1 MSFEPPCYLI
11 SLRAFVDGYAG
22 TCERSIHSAGDVFE
36 FYSRLFSDGRLDREA
51 KRMACAV
58 LAYFVVPRDLLPE
71 SELGPYGLID
81 DLFVASHGYR
91 LLRRVAPA
99 DAIAEAWRGEQ
110 SIDRV
115 MSMIH
120 GETRSALG
128 RRARQALRMSGL
140 A

>member
-1 MSFEPPCYLI
+1 MSFEPPCYLS

-22 TCERSIHSAGDVFE
+22 TCARSIHSAGDVFE

-51 KRMACAV
+51 KGVACAV

-81 DLFVASHGYR
+81 DLYVAAHAYR
-91 LLRRVAPA
+91 LLRRLAPA
-99 DAIAEAWRGEQ
+99 DAIAEAWTGEAP
-110 SIDRV
+110 IDQA
-115 MSMIH
+115 MATIH
-120 GETRSALG
+120 AETRAALG